1 MGATV
6 QEVIA
11 AHRAAGR
18 SFEAAG
24 LTSFVR
30 AEGEGEPIVLLH
42 GLPSSSFLYRKVI
55 GELAARGFAA
65 MSFDLPGLGLADRPV
80 DFDFTFAGLGR
91 FAVAAVDALG
101 LERFHL
107 VVHDAGGPVGFE
119 LAAAAPERVRSLTI
133 LNTVVAMDAVPFPME
148 IYAGVAA
155 GRGWAALPPPRVS
168 RALFYAIGISDR
180 SAVPPVEIDAYRDL
194 VVRVD
199 GGAAYLE
206 IMRNLR
212 RGARDHRAVVDSRS
226 TPYPVQV
233 IWGAKDPILPL
244 RRHGWRAMLAA
255 GVPSIHTL
263 PAKHFLQE
271 DHAPEL
277 GELIGAFAARS

>member
-1 MGATV
+1 MGTTV
-6 QEVIA
+6 DEVIA

-24 LTSFVR
+24 LTSFMR
-30 AEGEGEPIVLLH
+30 AEGEGELIVLLH

-80 DFDFTFAGLGR
+80 GFDFTFAGLGR

-119 LAAAAPERVRSLTI
+119 LAASAPDRVRSLTI

-148 IYAGVAA
+148 VYARWAA
-155 GRGWAALPPPRVS
+155 QRGWAALPPPRVS
-168 RALFYAIGISDR
+168 RALIYAIGISER
-180 SAVPPVEIDAYRDL
+180 EPEGRQPLIQVAAHGRRRDL
-194 VVRVD
+194 GR
-199 GGAAYLE
+199 GRCLG
-206 IMRNLR
+206 R
-212 RGARDHRAVVDSRS
+212 RLVG
-226 TPYPVQV
+226 P
-233 IWGAKDPILPL
+233 
-244 RRHGWRAMLAA
+244 RRHRRSGPMPTSATSRPNAIAA
-255 GVPSIHTL
+255 GAVANL
-263 PAKHFLQE
+263 P
-271 DHAPEL
+271 
-277 GELIGAFAARS
+277 